1 MVFKTIKIVI
11 WIRRNYIKFFK
22 YFYYNIVILIALIF
36 VFYIRLIKN
45 FEIGRFFYY
54 NIKNV
59 KKFIWIYCFLF
70 NYIFI
75 TNNLRPF

>member
-1 MVFKTIKIVI
+1 MVFKAIKIVI

-54 NIKNV
+54 NI
-59 KKFIWIYCFLF
+59 
-70 NYIFI
+70 
-75 TNNLRPF
+75 